1 MSSRPAISEKRV
13 AAVQEGKAKRLV
25 RVLIVDDDPLFRLA
39 VAATLSADERLEFEV
54 SEAGDGQECLNAIA
68 SRRPDVV
75 VLDLKMPVLDG
86 VSAAATIEREWPQV
100 RVVMLTSS
108 DLADDRRRAEQ
119 AGVEAFVEKAR
130 LLEGQLV
137 PLIAGES

>member
-1 MSSRPAISEKRV
+1 MLSRY
-13 AAVQEGKAKRLV
+13 
-25 RVLIVDDDPLFRLA
+25 
-39 VAATLSADERLEFEV
+39 AATLSADERLEFEV

>member
-86 VSAAATIEREWPQV
+86 VSAAATIER
-100 RVVMLTSS
+100 
-108 DLADDRRRAEQ
+108 
-119 AGVEAFVEKAR
+119 
-130 LLEGQLV
+130 
-137 PLIAGES
+137 